1 MRSYAQSRLPVEDH
15 TYHLEG
21 EDGEALMTE
30 KLTLPVEVLSIPGR
44 QSRYPKNQIEKA
56 ANCFS
61 PVPHIHFLSLQHYP
75 LWVGPVIR

>member
-1 MRSYAQSRLPVEDH
+1 MKSFAQSRLPVEDH

-30 KLTLPVEVLSIPGR
+30 KLALPVEVLTIPGR
-44 QSRYPKNQIEKA
+44 QSRYPNNKIEEDE
-56 ANCFS
+56 NS
-61 PVPHIHFLSLQHYP
+61 LLPVPHIHFLSLQHYP